1 MTTRFR
7 IFWLFTCL
15 LPALAL
21 AGGGPLNVLVVVN
34 GSSRDSRALGAYYLE
49 KHGVP
54 QSQLCTIKVDPRATS
69 LSLAEFERDVRLP
82 ILAHLANNRLAEQI
96 HFLVLCLDVPSRVEN
111 DNGITSVLFYGYKP
125 ATPGAPQ
132 CHVASNSVNQYY
144 GAETA
149 YNSTAGWN
157 RTNAPIPFLLTAADL
172 ETAKQVV
179 DRGAASVAAFP
190 AGAFCLYGG
199 GPDRNIRH
207 RAYPV
212 VARHFALTGQAAQL
226 DVDPAGNPLPGRP
239 VLGYMAGLAYLPTNL
254 AGAAFA
260 PGAICEHLTSCAGQ
274 IPDPC
279 LGQSSVWDWMRLGAT
294 ASYGTVA
301 EPCAF
306 EVKFPDPMIAFWY
319 ARGFTAG
326 EALAMSVRHPYQG
339 LWVGDPL
346 AAPFAAPPSVRV
358 LDPARN
364 AKLDG
369 EITLKLAVA
378 AHERGAPPVFLDLH
392 VDGRH
397 HAAIARPFAP
407 VGNEIAV
414 QVGPDRFTYVVAPGE
429 DLFAAAAGL
438 AWAVNSKGGGRI
450 TASAKADRVEV
461 SVREPLG
468 TDGQPLPF
476 AVSVAQGFAPG
487 LYLGAVAGTDRL
499 VVADGAGRGL
509 VSLHLGN
516 ARNYE
521 IEYPFDLSAL
531 APGPHVLTF
540 VVRDGTAMQCQAQ
553 AEVPLVIP
561 ARAAVPA
568 AVAAETP
575 AD

>member
-1 MTTRFR
+1 MTNRFR
-7 IFWLFTCL
+7 ILGLLLCL
-15 LPALAL
+15 VPAAAL

-34 GSSRDSRALGAYYLE
+34 GASRDSRALGAYYLE

-54 QSQLCTIKVDPRATS
+54 QNQLCTIKVDPRATS

-82 ILAHLANNRLAEQI
+82 ILAHLANNGLAGQI

-111 DNGITSVLFYGYKP
+111 VNGITSVLFYGYKP
-125 ATPGAPQ
+125 PTPGAPP
-132 CHVASNSVNQYY
+132 CHIASNSVNQYY

-172 ETAKQVV
+172 ETAKRVV
-179 DRGAASVAAFP
+179 DRGAAAVATFP
-190 AGAFCLYGG
+190 EGAFCLYGG

-207 RAYPV
+207 RTYPV
-212 VARHFALTGQAAQL
+212 VARHFALTGQAAGL
-226 DVDPAGNPLPGRP
+226 DVDPTGNPLPGRP
-239 VLGYMAGLAYLPTNL
+239 VLGYLAGLAYLPTNL
-254 AGAAFA
+254 AGAVFA
-260 PGAICEHLTSCAGQ
+260 PGAICEHLTSCAGM
-274 IPDPC
+274 IPEPC
-279 LGQSSVWDWMRLGAT
+279 LNQSTVWDWMRLGAT
-294 ASYGTVA
+294 ASYGTVT

-358 LDPARN
+358 LEPARN

-369 EITLKLAVA
+369 EVPLKIAVA
-378 AHERGAPPVFLDLH
+378 AHERGAPPVFLDLY
-392 VDGRH
+392 VDGRFR
-397 HAAIARPFAP
+397 APIARPFAP
-407 VGNEIAV
+407 VGNQLV
-414 QVGPDRFTYVVAPGE
+414 LDVGPDRFTYVVAPGE

-438 AWAVNSKGGGRI
+438 AWAVNSKGAGRI

-461 SVREPLG
+461 TVRDPLG
-468 TDGQPLPF
+468 SDGQPLPI
-476 AVSVAQGFAPG
+476 SVAVEQGFASG
-487 LYLGAVAGTDRL
+487 TYLGAAAGTDRL
-499 VVADGAGRGL
+499 IVADGAGRAL
-509 VSLHLGN
+509 ASLFLGQ
-516 ARNYE
+516 ARQYE

-540 VVRDGTAMQCQAQ
+540 VARDGTAMQCQSQTDLPLTIPERAP
-553 AEVPLVIP
+553 ATVPVN
-561 ARAAVPA
+561 
-568 AVAAETP
+568 
-575 AD
+575 